1 MPYPQDSSENH
12 DLLPDSAHKFDMN
25 VGLGDML
32 SLHTEVPE
40 SWNYLDESANQD
52 SMSSSAKP
60 QPDPTSN
67 RPDLY
72 NDSLANDNSNYN
84 GQKQTNKIAEG
95 FWGDLV
101 DGPRDSRH
109 RIGLGG
115 FVELSPRIH
124 WIRHVC
130 QTIQLGRVDGLD
142 AFVGTNGHPA
152 DLVCWN

>member
-84 GQKQTNKIAEG
+84 GLVFYSFFLFFLAKGSTFFFFFKVH
-95 FWGDLV
+95 FFPLDLLYI
-101 DGPRDSRH
+101 P
-109 RIGLGG
+109 
-115 FVELSPRIH
+115 
-124 WIRHVC
+124 WC
-130 QTIQLGRVDGLD
+130 
-142 AFVGTNGHPA
+142 
-152 DLVCWN
+152 